1 MDLNDIRTTLFAA
14 AKLRIPRFDERDTT
28 GMRIG
33 KLEDYLLTSAET
45 SGDLDEARLFCF
57 QALHDCELR
66 WRNLDPVG
74 WGIHLPQRKNGSAH
88 TQAQIVEAKRLFNS
102 TLYEEIVELK
112 FLIARLTEQ
121 INRLHK
127 MADDQVASRI
137 YTLMAGN

>member
-1 MDLNDIRTTLFAA
+1 MTLNDIRTLLFTS
-14 AKLRIPRFDERDTT
+14 AKLRIPRFEERDNT

-57 QALHDCELR
+57 QTLHDCELR
-66 WRNLDPVG
+66 WRNLGG
-74 WGIHLPQRKNGSAH
+74 WEIHLPHRKNGTPHS
-88 TQAQIVEAKRLFNS
+88 QAQIVEAKRLYDP
-102 TLYEEIVELK
+102 TLYEEIVEMK

-137 YTLMAGN
+137 YTLMAGS